1 MPDNEQS
8 HNADLIGGES
18 EDWTQFYDIL
28 QRVGFKGRDSHALVR
43 IITDMASANIIA
55 QLVSRM
61 DAQNAA
67 QNARL
72 DAQNAKMDA
81 QTSKFN
87 LLLWFIGIGVA
98 LIIGIGG
105 VFVSTLLN

>member
-8 HNADLIGGES
+8 HNAGLTGGES

-28 QRVGFKGRDSHALVR
+28 QRVGFEGRDSHALVR
-43 IITDMASANIIA
+43 IVTDMASANIIA

-61 DAQNAA
+61 AAQNAKMDAQNAA
-67 QNARL
+67 QNA
-72 DAQNAKMDA
+72 KMDA
-81 QTSKFN
+81 LTSKFN

-98 LIIGIGG
+98 LIIAISG